1 MELSQFE
8 SFISQL
14 PIYEYRLIDTADISI
29 EERVRIICE
38 QECERY
44 GSTWACPP
52 GVGSLKE
59 CGKKIKS
66 YPQGIFFSSV
76 AEVSDLMNMEEML
89 STRKAHEEITTAV
102 GDFIKAAGHE
112 IYILSTE
119 SCDLCSPCA
128 YAEGKP
134 CRYPDK
140 CIPVWKVTA
149 LWQMLL

>member
-8 SFISQL
+8 SFISQF

-59 CGKKIKS
+59 CGKKNQK
-66 YPQGIFFSSV
+66 
-76 AEVSDLMNMEEML
+76 L
-89 STRKAHEEITTAV
+89 S
-102 GDFIKAAGHE
+102 AG
-112 IYILSTE
+112 YFLFQ
-119 SCDLCSPCA
+119 C
-128 YAEGKP
+128 G
-134 CRYPDK
+134 
-140 CIPVWKVTA
+140 
-149 LWQMLL
+149 